1 MHKIGP
7 KFETIKVKT
16 IMTKSLTRKIVA
28 DDEIMVCC
36 LRGNI
41 SQIYMLEEGKGLMLA
56 ASFYTA
62 SDV

>member
-1 MHKIGP
+1 
-7 KFETIKVKT
+7 
-16 IMTKSLTRKIVA
+16 MTKSLTKKIVA
-28 DDEIMVCC
+28 DDEIIVCC

-41 SQIYMLEEGKGLMLA
+41 SQIYKIEEGKGLMLA